1 MVSLYLED
9 EDLAPLKVDKPLDLQ
24 RQIQDN
30 WKRQFDDY
38 ARKSRDISIKHN
50 RWLEHAKNNE
60 KRAARRNGID
70 TEPTDP
76 QKEFRK
82 IFPRPKPPKG
92 REDEFGQFYEEYEE
106 WIKKTFDE
114 DEEDAGILDES
125 VGDFSSVGASVN
137 AQSVDGVAAAAK
149 AGVVDAIPE
158 EKE

>member
-76 QKEFRK
+76 
-82 IFPRPKPPKG
+82 
-92 REDEFGQFYEEYEE
+92 
-106 WIKKTFDE
+106 
-114 DEEDAGILDES
+114 
-125 VGDFSSVGASVN
+125 
-137 AQSVDGVAAAAK
+137 
-149 AGVVDAIPE
+149 
-158 EKE
+158 